1 MATVELGERLKSD
14 IDLVHRMAAGDTS
27 AARVFY
33 QANCDALFGFV
44 VRRTKG
50 SIEDAEEITNDT
62 FLSAFDLAHSFDGS
76 CNALTWLC
84 SLAQHRIIDFRR
96 KASAAKRIPED
107 CFIRIDDYSKNLLRS
122 IHDPAASM
130 DEIVDQLDRVR
141 IVQSLLQTMT
151 ADQREAVTMRY
162 VEGFSVDEISKIM
175 KKSAKAVER
184 LLERAKEKPRREML
198 RLLGDEGLTVLCLE
212 VLMI

>member
-1 MATVELGERLKSD
+1 MATVELGERLKND

-27 AARVFY
+27 AARLFY

-50 SIEDAEEITNDT
+50 SIEDAEEIANDT

-76 CNALTWLC
+76 CSVLTWLC
-84 SLAQHRIIDFRR
+84 SLAQYRIIDYRR
-96 KASAAKRIPED
+96 KANAAKRIPED
-107 CFIRIDDYSKNLLRS
+107 SFIRIDDYSKQVLRS

-130 DEIVDQLDRVR
+130 DDIVEQLDRVR

-151 ADQREAVTMRY
+151 PDQREAVTMRY

-175 KKSAKAVER
+175 KKSTKAVER
-184 LLERAKEKPRREML
+184 LLERAKDKPRREML
-198 RLLGDEGLTVLCLE
+198 HLLGEDGFTILCLE
-212 VLMI
+212 VLII